1 MPQEITHRTGVLY
14 AISAFSFWGMVPI
27 YFKQVAD
34 VSPLEVLA
42 HRILWSMVLLL
53 IFLIASRRFGLVGS
67 IFRDPKQ
74 RKMLLLSSLL
84 VSANWLIFIYAV
96 GHSMILETSL
106 GYFINPLISIFL
118 GYLFFGERMGRRQ
131 WIGVGLVFV
140 AVLIQLV
147 VVGSLPIISLGIA
160 LTFAFYGV
168 VRKYAHVP
176 SIPGLFIETLMV
188 LPLAIGYLIYLYM
201 TSSLSF
207 GSSDAYTNV
216 MLSLAGFITVL
227 PLLWF
232 NAATIRIPLTLIGI
246 LQYIGSS
253 LAFLIAIL
261 IYHET
266 LDTIMLL
273 TFVLV
278 WIAIIIFS
286 WQSSKIRETKRKG

>member
-1 MPQEITHRTGVLY
+1 
-14 AISAFSFWGMVPI
+14 
-27 YFKQVAD
+27 
-34 VSPLEVLA
+34 
-42 HRILWSMVLLL
+42 
-53 IFLIASRRFGLVGS
+53 
-67 IFRDPKQ
+67 
-74 RKMLLLSSLL
+74 
-84 VSANWLIFIYAV
+84 
-96 GHSMILETSL
+96 MILETSL

-131 WIGVGLVFV
+131 WIAVGLVVV

-168 VRKYAHVP
+168 VRKYAHIP

-188 LPLAIGYLIYLYM
+188 LPLAIGYLTYLYM

-253 LAFLIAIL
+253 LAFLIAIF

-266 LDTIMLL
+266 LDPIKLL

-278 WIAIIIFS
+278 WIALVIFS
-286 WQSSKIRETKRKG
+286 WKSVKNRKS